1 MSSELLTER
10 RAATLVLTVSDP
22 ASRNTLSAQACAA
35 GIEALSVAESDPSVQ
50 TIVLRG
56 DGHHFCAGS
65 HLQRVQPGVIDD
77 LEASAEALQRFND
90 FTAALQVC
98 PKPVI
103 AAVEGLAAG
112 GGFALALACDLI
124 VAAADAQFVL
134 PNAANG
140 LAPEGGITWQ
150 LMQRVPRALALEWLW
165 LGAPV
170 AVERLQSLG
179 IVNRVA
185 GSGLAL
191 DQALH
196 LAAQLGTVAP
206 DATARVKELV
216 NQCPGH
222 SLLQQAALERDYLLQ
237 SLRGLDGEES
247 VGAAPVPPA

>member
-10 RAATLVLTVSDP
+10 RAATLLMTVSDP

-56 DGHHFCAGS
+56 QGHHFCAGS

-77 LEASAEALQRFND
+77 IDASAEALQRFND
-90 FTAALQVC
+90 FIAALQVC

-134 PNAANG
+134 PEAGDG
-140 LAPEGGITWQ
+140 LLPEGGITWQ

-170 AVERLQSLG
+170 TVDRLQALG

-191 DQALH
+191 EQALQ
-196 LAAQLGTVAP
+196 LAGQLGRVP
-206 DATARVKELV
+206 SDAAARIKELV
-216 NQCPGH
+216 NQWPGN
-222 SLLQQAALERDYLLQ
+222 SLVQQAALERDHLLQ
-237 SLRGLDGEES
+237 SLRSAGATDS
-247 VGAAPVPPA
+247 PAAAPVSPT